1 MSITSRLPALD
12 VATASPEQRRV
23 LDAILAGPR
32 GNLDGPFLAWVHSPE
47 LADHAQR
54 LGAFCRY
61 GTRLELRLT
70 ELAILFT
77 ASWWQSQAEW
87 QIHEPIAREA
97 GVSASLIEAL
107 QEGHQ
112 EPTFERDDE
121 ALVVR
126 LGHSLYTT
134 RRVDDALYAEAVEAF
149 GEPAVVELVGVFGY
163 YALVAMTLNVF
174 AVRRGDGALPFPE
187 PPVRPS
193 RA

>member
-1 MSITSRLPALD
+1 MTIESRLSPLD
-12 VATASPEQRRV
+12 EERMEPQQRRV
-23 LDAILAGPR
+23 LDAILGGPR
-32 GNLDGPFLAWVHSPE
+32 GNLDGPFLAWIHSPE

-61 GTRLELRLT
+61 GTRLERRLT

-77 ASWWQSQAEW
+77 AAWWQSQAEW

-97 GVSASLIEAL
+97 GIAESVIEAL
-107 QEGHQ
+107 REDR
-112 EPTFERDDE
+112 EPIFERDDE

-126 LGHSLYTT
+126 LGESLYTT
-134 RRVDDALYAEAVEAF
+134 RRVDEALYDEAVAAF

-174 AVRRGDGALPFPE
+174 EVRRGSASLPFDE
-187 PPVRPS
+187 PPAV
-193 RA
+193 

>member
-1 MSITSRLPALD
+1 MNITSRLPELD
-12 VATASPEQRRV
+12 DATMSAEQRRV
-23 LDAILAGPR
+23 LDAILSGPR

-47 LADHAQR
+47 LADNAQQ

-70 ELAILFT
+70 ELAILVT

-87 QIHEPIAREA
+87 QIHAPIAAEA
-97 GVSASLIEAL
+97 GLDDAVIDAL
-107 QEGHQ
+107 RQGR
-112 EPTFERDDE
+112 EPSFTRDDE
-121 ALVVR
+121 ALVYR
-126 LGHSLYTT
+126 LGTTLYAT

-174 AVRRGDGALPFPE
+174 EVRRGSAPLPFAE
-187 PPVRPS
+187 PSSSHAVD
-193 RA
+193 

>member
-1 MSITSRLPALD
+1 MSIDSRLSALD
-12 VATASPEQRRV
+12 EATMAPDQRRV
-23 LDAILAGPR
+23 LDAILSGPR
-32 GNLDGPFLAWVHSPE
+32 GNLDGPFLAWIHSPA

-87 QIHEPIAREA
+87 QIHAPIARDGGVGEA
-97 GVSASLIEAL
+97 VIEAL
-107 QEGHQ
+107 RDGR
-112 EPTFERDDE
+112 EPAFERDDE
-121 ALVVR
+121 ALVYR
-126 LGHSLYTT
+126 LGRTLYTT
-134 RRVDDALYAEAVEAF
+134 RRVDEALYAEAVAAF

-174 AVRRGDGALPFPE
+174 EVRRGSEPLPFAE
-187 PPVRPS
+187 P
-193 RA
+193 